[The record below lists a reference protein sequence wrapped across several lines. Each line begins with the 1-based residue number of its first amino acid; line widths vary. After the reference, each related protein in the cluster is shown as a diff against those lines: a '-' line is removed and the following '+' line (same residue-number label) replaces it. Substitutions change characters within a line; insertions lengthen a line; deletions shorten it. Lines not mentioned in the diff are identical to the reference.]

1 MSHTGVLFLNFCR
14 PAGLEPANTAG
25 RAAVF
30 SPAKTAPSCE
40 RSRAPKQ
47 AKNLG
52 FDAVGIGDVNR
63 DGILDALLA
72 AATGDHVYVVA
83 SVRSSLH
90 GHH

>member
-1 MSHTGVLFLNFCR
+1 MGRRLFSGEDGSILR
-14 PAGLEPANTAG
+14 TITSTKAGE
-25 RAAVF
+25 
-30 SPAKTAPSCE
+30 
-40 RSRAPKQ
+40 
-47 AKNLG
+47 NLG

-83 SVRSSLH
+83 GVRSSLH